1 MPKKNKTAKKKNK
14 NVKNKSVKNIKKNV
28 CSPVKKEKNSYTCY
42 TSENLEKIKNLWNAR
57 HPDRTITSNDAREIW
72 ENLKE
77 NMKNVCSSE
86 KCWLNQKFIDNNLSK
101 ELQAYT
107 FAPSSPASWKK
118 NPSEWL
124 SSTDINNVMKQ
135 YEKKY
140 KNFEFIGPSPIDF
153 DKHMLYNECVWE
165 ELCKFELKNYIKR
178 GKTKIGIVFNTDPHY
193 LSGSHWISLFIDI
206 KNKYIFYFD
215 SNGHKIPPEINRLVK
230 RIIKQSKTNPLN
242 LNLKYRDNY
251 KKRHQKEDSECGMYA
266 LYFIIMLLTEEK
278 KPEYFNN
285 KSIKISDSEMNKL
298 RKKYFDI

>member
-1 MPKKNKTAKKKNK
+1 MEKKNKT
-14 NVKNKSVKNIKKNV
+14 VKNKKIKNKTIKNIKKNV
-28 CSPVKKEKNSYTCY
+28 CSPINTNNKDYTCY
-42 TSENLEKIKNLWNAR
+42 TNESLEKIKNLWNAR
-57 HPDRTITSNDAREIW
+57 HPDKKIISNDSREIW

-77 NMKNVCSSE
+77 NMKNICSSE

-107 FAPSSPASWKK
+107 FAPSSPASWKN
-118 NPSEWL
+118 NPYEWL
-124 SSTDINNVMKQ
+124 SSTDIDNVMKQ
-135 YEKKY
+135 YENKY

-153 DKHMLYNECVWE
+153 DKHMLYNECIWE

-193 LSGSHWISLFIDI
+193 LSGSHWVSLFIDI

-230 RIIKQSKTNPLN
+230 RIINQSNTNPLN
-242 LNLKYRDNY
+242 LNLKYSDNF

-285 KSIKISDSEMNKL
+285 KSIKISDNEMNEL

>member
-1 MPKKNKTAKKKNK
+1 MEKKNKT
-14 NVKNKSVKNIKKNV
+14 VKNKKIKNKTIKNIKKNV
-28 CSPVKKEKNSYTCY
+28 CSPTNTNNKDYTCY
-42 TSENLEKIKNLWNAR
+42 TNESLEKIKNLWNAR
-57 HPDRTITSNDAREIW
+57 HPDKKIISNDSREIW

-77 NMKNVCSSE
+77 NMKNICSSE

-107 FAPSSPASWKK
+107 FAPSSPASWKN
-118 NPSEWL
+118 NPYEWL
-124 SSTDINNVMKQ
+124 SSTDIDNVMKQ
-135 YEKKY
+135 YENKY

-153 DKHMLYNECVWE
+153 DKHMLYNECIWE

-193 LSGSHWISLFIDI
+193 LSGSHWVSLFIDI

-230 RIIKQSKTNPLN
+230 RIINQSNTNPLN
-242 LNLKYRDNY
+242 LNLKYSDNF

-285 KSIKISDSEMNKL
+285 KSIKISDNEMNEL

>member
-1 MPKKNKTAKKKNK
+1 MEKKNKT
-14 NVKNKSVKNIKKNV
+14 VKNKKIKNKTIKNIKKNV
-28 CSPVKKEKNSYTCY
+28 CSPINTNNKDYTCY
-42 TSENLEKIKNLWNAR
+42 TNESLEKIKNLWNAR
-57 HPDRTITSNDAREIW
+57 HPDKKIISNDSREIW

-77 NMKNVCSSE
+77 NMKNICSSE

-107 FAPSSPASWKK
+107 FAPSSPASWKN
-118 NPSEWL
+118 NPYEWL
-124 SSTDINNVMKQ
+124 SSTDIDNVMKQ
-135 YEKKY
+135 YENKY

-153 DKHMLYNECVWE
+153 DKHMLYNECIWE

-230 RIIKQSKTNPLN
+230 RIINQSNTNPLN
-242 LNLKYRDNY
+242 LNLKYSDNF

-285 KSIKISDSEMNKL
+285 KSIKISDNEMNEL

>member
-1 MPKKNKTAKKKNK
+1 
-14 NVKNKSVKNIKKNV
+14 
-28 CSPVKKEKNSYTCY
+28 
-42 TSENLEKIKNLWNAR
+42 
-57 HPDRTITSNDAREIW
+57 
-72 ENLKE
+72 
-77 NMKNVCSSE
+77 
-86 KCWLNQKFIDNNLSK
+86 
-101 ELQAYT
+101 
-107 FAPSSPASWKK
+107 
-118 NPSEWL
+118 
-124 SSTDINNVMKQ
+124 
-135 YEKKY
+135 
-140 KNFEFIGPSPIDF
+140 
-153 DKHMLYNECVWE
+153 MLYNECVWE

-242 LNLKYRDNY
+242 LNLKYIDNY
-251 KKRHQKEDSECGMYA
+251 KKRHQNEDSECGMYA